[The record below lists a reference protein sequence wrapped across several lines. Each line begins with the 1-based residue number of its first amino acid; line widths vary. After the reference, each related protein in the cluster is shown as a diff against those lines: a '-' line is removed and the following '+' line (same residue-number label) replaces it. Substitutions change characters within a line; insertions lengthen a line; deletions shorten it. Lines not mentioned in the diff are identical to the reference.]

1 MDIMDIRRII
11 REELKKSSIFAVMN
25 EGHTTNDKNYDFPPI
40 EIYKK
45 LDELKSTGAKLD
57 SNFSE
62 NIAGL
67 QVLSTGERSGRA
79 LAEIGYPDGTVVL
92 FYSSMKGTG
101 SKTQGD
107 WYPIAGFASESAP
120 ALRVPKGWFIK
131 THGVDNRYGIK
142 TFQGTADYLKANEDN
157 LGKEDIEEIDMSVG
171 GPGLKPGIQRH
182 FPQEKKGGH
191 SLNLSV
197 SDGPHQFPKE
207 EDL

>member
-25 EGHTTNDKNYDFPPI
+25 EGHTTNDKNYEVNPK
-40 EIYKK
+40 EIWEKI
-45 LDELKSTGAKLD
+45 DELRKRGASLD
-57 SNFSE
+57 SNVSN
-62 NIAGL
+62 NIAQL
-67 QVLSTGERSGRA
+67 QVLSTGGRSGRK
-79 LAEIGYPDGTVVL
+79 LAEVGYPDGTVIL

-101 SKTQGD
+101 SKTQGT
-107 WYPIAGFASESAP
+107 WYPIPGFASAQYG
-120 ALRVPKGWFIK
+120 RVPAGWFLKDHDISK
-131 THGVDNRYGIK
+131 FYHSKV
-142 TFQGTADYLKANEDN
+142 FQGTSDYLSANEDN